1 MPGTRQA
8 GCGRP
13 ATLAKELTLCGLYA
27 RKRASFGG
35 NAKAMTAAWEPT
47 LLPDGCPKQGRGE
60 AFCLSLSFSNKLVD
74 GGAGAPPKKL
84 PRIRHARRLI
94 RLKLE
99 RASAFSSFSGFFRQ
113 IEGAAFG
120 RAPLRALRR
129 QMKGR
134 RSSASLSGT
143 SLSSSPGSASCSSA
157 SAHITPNSMCRSLK
171 SSSVFASSEYR

>member
-8 GCGRP
+8 VCGGP
-13 ATLAKELTLCGLYA
+13 ATPAELMPCGLYV
-27 RKRASFGG
+27 RTRASFCG
-35 NAKAMTAAWEPT
+35 NAKAMAAACGPA
-47 LLPDGCPKQGRGE
+47 LLLDGCPKQERGE
-60 AFCLSLSFSNKLVD
+60 ALCLSLSFSKKSFDKPVD
-74 GGAGAPPKKL
+74 GGADAPA
-84 PRIRHARRLI
+84 RRVRRLI

-99 RASAFSSFSGFFRQ
+99 RASAFSSFSGFFRRP
-113 IEGAAFG
+113 EGAAFG

>member
-8 GCGRP
+8 GCGGP
-13 ATLAKELTLCGLYA
+13 ATPAKELTPCGLYA
-27 RKRASFGG
+27 RKRASFRRKRKSYGG
-35 NAKAMTAAWEPT
+35 GVWAGFTARRMPQT
-47 LLPDGCPKQGRGE
+47 GKGRGLLPLPQLFKKVFLQSGGRG
-60 AFCLSLSFSNKLVD
+60 S
-74 GGAGAPPKKL
+74 
-84 PRIRHARRLI
+84 RRSRRVRRRI

-99 RASAFSSFSGFFRQ
+99 RASAFSSFSGCFRQ